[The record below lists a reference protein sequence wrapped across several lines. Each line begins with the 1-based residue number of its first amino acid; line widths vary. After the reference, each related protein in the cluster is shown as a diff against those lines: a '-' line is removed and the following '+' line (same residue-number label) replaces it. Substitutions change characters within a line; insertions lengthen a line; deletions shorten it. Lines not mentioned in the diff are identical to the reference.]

1 MSLLIDM
8 IWELLALLVIDGF
21 PSLFRRNLPKPVHR
35 LRVSAW
41 ILVLVCLVC
50 FVSVYV
56 PSFEA
61 HRGLLKR
68 VTIGSMVFLMAVM
81 VTMTLL
87 LKAGKTRS

>member
-1 MSLLIDM
+1 MSPFIDM
-8 IWELLALLVIDGF
+8 IWELVALLVIDGF
-21 PSLFRRNLPKPVHR
+21 PSLFRRNLSKPVHR

-41 ILVLVCLVC
+41 ILILLSLVC

-68 VTIGSMVFLMAVM
+68 VTIGSLMILLAVM
-81 VTMTLL
+81 VAMTLL
-87 LKAGKTRS
+87 LKAGKTRG